1 MVEAMPVPN
10 PVARA
15 DDLPSLT
22 GVRGI
27 AAGAVF
33 VDHLAYL
40 LGATPLAPGW
50 AAVRGIGID
59 AVLLFFVLSGFLLA
73 RPASLRGGAPVFLVR
88 RAARIYPVY
97 QLALVLG
104 VVAVLL
110 RNPASPLLD
119 RGSLLANLLLV
130 QSWDPAGSGVS
141 ISLPAWSLSI
151 EALFYVAVPFT
162 LRPATR
168 LFRRAPSWSLAA
180 LTALAVLGG
189 EALRQD
195 WVWATFPPAYL
206 PVFYLGVHAAVT
218 GSTGLRSVPA
228 AGALALASAVGYLG
242 FSNLAVPALG
252 FMVLVSS
259 LAARDRRGAPVLAGR
274 GWQRAGVWSFA
285 FFLVHIPV
293 LQAIGALLPARPG
306 TAVAGLG
313 WSAVAF
319 AVSWLLAAVV
329 YRLWEEPGR
338 RAVLRW
344 TASRRGS
351 APAAVSGCDS
361 RLPATPRR

>member
-1 MVEAMPVPN
+1 MPAPN

-40 LGATPLAPGW
+40 LGATPLASGW
-50 AAVRGIGID
+50 SAVRGIGID

-73 RPASLRGGAPVFLVR
+73 RPAALRGGTPMFLVR

-97 QLALVLG
+97 LLALALG

-119 RGSLLANLLLV
+119 PGSLLANLLLV

-151 EALFYVAVPFT
+151 EALFYGALPFT

-168 LFRRAPSWSLAA
+168 LFRRSPAWSLAA

-218 GSTGLRSVPA
+218 GSPGLRSVPA
-228 AGALALASAVGYLG
+228 AVALALASAAGYLA
-242 FSNLAVPALG
+242 FSNLAAPALG
-252 FMVLVSS
+252 FLVLVSS
-259 LAARDRRGAPVLAGR
+259 LAARDRRGDPVLAGR

-293 LQAIGALLPARPG
+293 LQAMGALLPERPG
-306 TAVAGLG
+306 TVVAGLG

-319 AVSWLLAAVV
+319 GLSWVLAAVV
-329 YRLWEEPGR
+329 YRLVEEPGR
-338 RAVLRW
+338 RAVLRR
-344 TASRRGS
+344 TAPRRAP
-351 APAAVSGCDS
+351 APAAVSGCDVP
-361 RLPATPRR
+361 LPATPRR